1 MPLRAVPAEPLA
13 PVLSATA
20 HDGAPTAVV
29 GGAPDAQA
37 ALVDHFHRRLLDTS
51 SADVEGGVGPRAASL
66 VEREA
71 ALLHCDTRTEIA
83 AAVVRRATGLGPIE
97 PLLADPAIDEIM
109 VAGCAPI
116 WVERHGRIERTT
128 EAFPSEAAV
137 REVVDR
143 ILAPLG
149 RRVDATQPICDA
161 RLPDGSRVN
170 VTIPPLAIDGTAIT
184 IRRFRAGGRSVDDLV
199 ACGSWEPEA
208 AELLQAA
215 VAARRTILIC
225 GATGSGKTTVLGALS
240 GAIPDGERIV
250 TIEDAAEL
258 RLRQPHVIRLEAR
271 PPNLEGDGAVTI
283 RELVINALRMRPDRL
298 IVGEVRGPE
307 ALDLLLALSSGHAG
321 GLSTVHAG
329 SPAEALRRLELLATL
344 AGADLP
350 LAAVG
355 ALVRGSVELVVHQT
369 RGVDG
374 TRRLVE
380 IAEVQA
386 DGTLQTRYRHPGVEA
401 AR

>member
-1 MPLRAVPAEPLA
+1 MPVRDDPPR
-13 PVLSATA
+13 SARTTTEV
-20 HDGAPTAVV
+20 DAPTALAPAA
-29 GGAPDAQA
+29 GGRAA
-37 ALVDHFHRRLLDTS
+37 ALVDHLHRRLLDDAGSTPGTTV
-51 SADVEGGVGPRAASL
+51 ADRAEAL

-71 ALLHCDTRTEIA
+71 VLLHERTRAELT
-83 AAVVRRATGLGPIE
+83 AAVVSRAIGLGPLE
-97 PLLADPAIDEIM
+97 PLLADPAVDEIM
-109 VAGCAPI
+109 VGGCRPI
-116 WVERHGRIERTT
+116 WIERQGRIVQTDER
-128 EAFPSEAAV
+128 FPSEAAL

-170 VTIPPLAIDGTAIT
+170 VTIAPLAIDGTAIT
-184 IRRFRAGGRSVDDLV
+184 IRRFRAGGRSIDELV
-199 ACGSWEPEA
+199 ASGSWAPEA
-208 AELLQAA
+208 AALLAAA
-215 VAARRTILIC
+215 VAERRSILIC

-240 GAIPDGERIV
+240 GAIADDERIV

-258 RLRQPHVIRLEAR
+258 RLRQPHVVRLEAR

-283 RELVINALRMRPDRL
+283 RDLVVNAMRMRPDRL

-307 ALDLLLALSSGHAG
+307 ALDLLLAMSSGHAG

-355 ALVRGSVELVVHQT
+355 ALVRGSIELVVHQA
-369 RGVDG
+369 RGRDG
-374 TRRLVE
+374 SRRLVE
-380 IAEVQA
+380 IAEVEPG
-386 DGTLQTRYRHPGVEA
+386 GTLRCRYRYDEVKEVDA
-401 AR
+401 